1 MAVSKMSGSADQQSA
16 ARRAG
21 IEAAA
26 YDVLLEKGY
35 KSASMLA
42 VARRAKASNETMYRW
57 YGDKAGLFKALV
69 EANAADVKAQLTS
82 LASDDP
88 IETLAA
94 AAPILLSMVTGERAV
109 ALNRAA
115 AANVAEGGELGA
127 AIAQSGRNDIAPIIG
142 KVIARAMDTGAIG
155 RADPA
160 AAAEMFIRLLIGDL
174 QIRRVIGVV
183 PPLNPQEVE
192 TRAAQ
197 AMRLFLAVFPPQ

>member
-1 MAVSKMSGSADQQSA
+1 MASQTHNLND
-16 ARRAG
+16 RRATERRSQ

-26 YDVLLEKGY
+26 YEVLLEKGY

-69 EANAADVKAQLTS
+69 ATNAAQVKAQLTS
-82 LASDDP
+82 ITSDDP

-94 AAPILLSMVTGERAV
+94 AAPILLAMVTGERAV

-127 AIAQSGRNDIAPIIG
+127 AIAASGRDDIAPVIG
-142 KVIARAMDTGAIG
+142 GVIARAASAGAVSI
-155 RADPA
+155 ADPA
-160 AAAEMFIRLLIGDL
+160 KAADVFIRLLIGDL
-174 QIRRVIGVV
+174 QIRRVIGVAQ
-183 PPLNPQEVE
+183 PLTPAEVGV
-192 TRAAQ
+192 RAADAVQ
-197 AMRLFLAVFPPQ
+197 KFLSLYAPG